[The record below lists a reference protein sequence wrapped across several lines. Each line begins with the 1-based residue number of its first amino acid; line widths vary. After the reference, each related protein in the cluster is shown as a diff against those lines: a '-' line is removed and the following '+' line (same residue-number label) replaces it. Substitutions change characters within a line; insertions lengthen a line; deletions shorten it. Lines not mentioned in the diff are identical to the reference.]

1 MNTIKIKTLEP
12 KTIENSGSIASKI
25 LRTAQKEMGMIP
37 NMYAGMANNTALLEG
52 YFYAYNSF
60 RANSGFSSREQE
72 VIFLSVAYENDC
84 DYCMAAHSF
93 VADNW
98 SKVPVEVT
106 NAIRSNS
113 EIPNEKLKALSLF
126 SRQMTVKRG
135 LPSEDDINNFL
146 SAGYTEENILGVI
159 AGLGVKTM
167 SNYFNHVFKTPV
179 DEAFSSRVW
188 TKPN

>member
-1 MNTIKIKTLEP
+1 MAKNFAEIAFADAVKKLQEKHGSRKSYERMEKFSVVDGLTDGEILFIQNRDSFYLATI
-12 KTIENSGSIASKI
+12 G
-25 LRTAQKEMGMIP
+25 
-37 NMYAGMANNTALLEG
+37 
-52 YFYAYNSF
+52 
-60 RANSGFSSREQE
+60 
-72 VIFLSVAYENDC
+72 
-84 DYCMAAHSF
+84 
-93 VADNW
+93 
-98 SKVPVEVT
+98 VT

-113 EIPNEKLKALSLF
+113 EVPNEKLKALSIF
-126 SRQMTVKRG
+126 SRQMTVKIG

-167 SNYFNHVFKTPV
+167 SNYFNHVYKTPV

>member
-1 MNTIKIKTLEP
+1 VAKNFAEIAFTDAVKKLQEKHGSRKAYDRMEKFNVVDGLTDGEILFIQNRDSFYLVTI
-12 KTIENSGSIASKI
+12 GA
-25 LRTAQKEMGMIP
+25 
-37 NMYAGMANNTALLEG
+37 
-52 YFYAYNSF
+52 
-60 RANSGFSSREQE
+60 
-72 VIFLSVAYENDC
+72 
-84 DYCMAAHSF
+84 
-93 VADNW
+93 
-98 SKVPVEVT
+98 T

-113 EIPNEKLKALSLF
+113 EVPNEKLKALSIF

-167 SNYFNHVFKTPV
+167 SNYFNNVYKTPV